1 MVRYVRPE
9 SDAAPADLAAA
20 CRELRTRWQAD
31 RPLAAYVEVPGP
43 AAEPWRLV
51 AADLGIPLL
60 ATWHPLS
67 WMAPASERD
76 VLDRA
81 LRAFLG
87 QCQQVLAETPTI
99 RRQLAREGLL
109 ATSLVVNGVDG
120 MRFHPRLRSDA
131 LRAAWGA
138 SATTPVIL
146 HVGRLE
152 VAKGSDLLAATY
164 AALAAA
170 QPQARLVCIGAG
182 TAQAALQAAVP
193 SLICPGFLEGEALA
207 VAYASADIFLF
218 PSLGDP
224 YGNVTLEAAASG
236 LAVVSF
242 ARAAAGEHLV
252 EAAELVPPDGPD
264 PAAAF
269 IAAALALAADPA
281 RQETFRT
288 AGRAAVER
296 CRWAD
301 TARAFLAAVERAQ
314 RQPPRLPVPGL
325 IPVSATVRAPLP
337 EPTDLAGH
345 LIAHLAARGHALAWD
360 DTADVRELVCDHRTL
375 ALSGLAADLPVG
387 APLNPWAR
395 PVEIAEGRLCAWAAG
410 NPWPTRPLRIC
421 AALRAPRTVGGASR
435 RFHHLL
441 AGLRRLGHAVQV
453 QAETPLAEP
462 PPTPSD
468 PAEQAARHARLL
480 RGLAARWQDDR
491 PDVVHV
497 EILDSFGATVAE
509 AAQRHGIPWTMT
521 WHPLADHVP
530 AAQTASV
537 ANTLRALASSAAR
550 IFAETAHDA
559 ATLHAAGLPRAT
571 VVGNGVD
578 LVRYAPSHHDPTL
591 RASWNCTIAV
601 LVVGRLLAA
610 KNVAVLPAVAAAL
623 RAIPGARLII
633 AGDGPEGP
641 ALRAAIPNA
650 LWLGAVADRDLPR
663 IYASADL
670 FLFTSRVD
678 SWGLV
683 VAEALASGLPVIG
696 HDRAAVAE
704 LVTDGVNGWKVP
716 LSGDLTEVTAA
727 AAALP
732 LTEVERE
739 QRRAAARAAAP
750 AWDHVVR
757 TLATELAGIDPL
769 RP

>member
-1 MVRYVRPE
+1 M
-9 SDAAPADLAAA
+9 A
-20 CRELRTRWQAD
+20 CRALRARWQAD

-67 WMAPASERD
+67 WMAPASEQA
-76 VLDRA
+76 VHDRA
-81 LRAFLG
+81 VRTFLG

-109 ATSLVVNGVDG
+109 ATSLVVNGVNSA
-120 MRFHPRLRSDA
+120 RFHPRLRSAA
-131 LRAAWGA
+131 LRASWGA

-152 VAKGSDLLAATY
+152 VAKGSELLAATFV
-164 AALAAA
+164 ALAAA
-170 QPQARLVCIGAG
+170 QPQTRLVCIGTG
-182 TAQAALQAAVP
+182 AALAAVQAAVP

-207 VAYASADIFLF
+207 IAYASADIFLF

-224 YGNVTLEAAASG
+224 FGNVTLEAAASG

-242 ARAAAGEHLV
+242 ARAAAAEHLAD
-252 EAAELVPPDGPD
+252 AAELVPTDGPD

-281 RQETFRT
+281 RQQALRS
-288 AGRAAVER
+288 AARAAAAQ
-296 CRWAD
+296 CRWTD
-301 TARAFLAAVERAQ
+301 TAQAFLAAVERAQ

-337 EPTDLAGH
+337 EPADLAGH
-345 LIAHLAARGHALAWD
+345 LIAQLAARGHALAWD
-360 DTADVRELVCDHRTL
+360 DTTSANEVVGDHRTL
-375 ALSGLAADLPVG
+375 PLAELTADLALG
-387 APLNPWAR
+387 APLNPWTR
-395 PVEIAEGRLCAWAAG
+395 TVEMAEGRLCAWAAG
-410 NPWPTRPLRIC
+410 NPWPPRPLRLC
-421 AALRAPRTVGGASR
+421 AALRAPRSVGGASR
-435 RFHHLL
+435 RFHQLL

-453 QAETPLAEP
+453 QAESPLAEP
-462 PPTPSD
+462 PPAPSD
-468 PAEQAARHARLL
+468 PGERAARHARLL
-480 RGLAARWQDDR
+480 RGLAARWQNDR

-497 EILDSFGATVAE
+497 ELLDSFGATVAE

-530 AAQTASV
+530 AAQAASV
-537 ANTLRALASSAAR
+537 ATTLRTLAGSAAR

-559 ATLHAAGLPRAT
+559 AALQAAGLSQAT

-578 LVRYAPSHHDPTL
+578 LGRYAPDHYDPTL
-591 RASWNCTIAV
+591 RAAWACTIAV

-623 RAIPGARLII
+623 RAVPGARLII

-641 ALRAAIPNA
+641 ALRAALPDA
-650 LWLGAVADRDLPR
+650 RWLGAVADRDLPQ

-683 VAEALASGLPVIG
+683 VAEALASGLPVVG

-704 LVTDGVNGWKVP
+704 LVTTGVNGWKVP
-716 LSGDLTEVTAA
+716 LTADLAGATANA
-727 AAALP
+727 AAALLADP
-732 LTEVERE
+732 T
-739 QRRAAARAAAP
+739 RRVQLRIAARAAAP

-757 TLATELAGIDPL
+757 TLATELVGILPEPEPAP
-769 RP
+769 RAER